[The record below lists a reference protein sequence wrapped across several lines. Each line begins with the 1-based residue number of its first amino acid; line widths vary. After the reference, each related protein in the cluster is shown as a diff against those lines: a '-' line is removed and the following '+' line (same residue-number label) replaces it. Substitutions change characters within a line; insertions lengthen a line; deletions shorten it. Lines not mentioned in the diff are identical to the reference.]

1 MSVVSVT
8 ESHDGR
14 EGEIDTESGTLR
26 RVFWVR
32 TDNAKDGA
40 IVALNAPGVPPL
52 YSVYFDGLVV
62 NLNYVAKRKNATN
75 HSDSQKLWKVE
86 IEYEAKSSENDD
98 EQNPVNKPA
107 TYAWS
112 DFSTAVEMIKDTAE
126 NKVENTANQPF
137 DPPIETLKVTDVLT
151 ITRAEASYDSNAMA
165 YYKNTL
171 NPTPFFGWGSRT
183 GRLDSISATSEFDP
197 EYGAYWNVT
206 YVIHFRLES
215 SWVPTIAQAQLIN
228 ATNIGPWDEARRN
241 QGTRE
246 LITSTKL
253 RAAADPAG
261 KEFSDPVDLDAAG
274 KRLAVT
280 DPATDP
286 FYVVFKPFA
295 DKSWSPLRLEP

>member
-14 EGEIDTESGTLR
+14 EGEIGTDSATLR

-32 TDNAKDGA
+32 TDNTKDGA
-40 IVALNAPGVPPL
+40 IVALNAPGVPLL

-62 NLNYVAKRKNATN
+62 NLNYVAKRKTATN

-107 TYAWS
+107 TYSWS
-112 DFSTAVEMIKDTAE
+112 DFSTAVEMLVDTAE
-126 NKVENTANQPF
+126 RKCENTAYQPF

-171 NPTPFFGWGSRT
+171 NPTPIFGWGART
-183 GRLDSISATSEFDP
+183 GRMDSISATSEFDP

-206 YVIHFRLES
+206 YAIHFRLES
-215 SWVPTIAQAQLIN
+215 SWVPTIAQAQLIG

-241 QGTRE
+241 VGTRYKNGSKVDTARG
-246 LITSTKL
+246 I
-253 RAAADPAG
+253 DG
-261 KEFSDPVDLDAAG
+261 YEFSDPVDLKEDG
-274 KRLAVT
+274 EKLAFA
-280 DPATDP
+280 DRATP
-286 FYVVFKPFA
+286 FYIVFKPFA
-295 DKSWSPLRLEP
+295 DKSWSALRLEP